1 MLAKKLYG
9 DGGLINES
17 FPADKIYNKKFDII
31 IALSCLDKI
40 CKKEVFLE
48 CVKKNLKKNSI
59 LYIAVRNQ
67 AFILNRLKPIFNT
80 KKQVIPD
87 LDLMEYKKLFTKKEF
102 KIISDGK
109 FFRPWITGFNLIGVK
124 NLIYKVI
131 SKILPKNIS
140 YMLYFKLRID

>member
-1 MLAKKLYG
+1 
-9 DGGLINES
+9 
-17 FPADKIYNKKFDII
+17 
-31 IALSCLDKI
+31 
-40 CKKEVFLE
+40 
-48 CVKKNLKKNSI
+48 
-59 LYIAVRNQ
+59 
-67 AFILNRLKPIFNT
+67 LNRLKPIFNI

-102 KIISDGK
+102 KIIFDGK
-109 FFRPWITGFNLIGVK
+109 FFKPWITGFNLIGVK